1 MQLHGTATGTIL
13 ATPEKP
19 RAPGMFATARNVV
32 KAEGVGGIYSGLSAS
47 MLRQAMFIG
56 TKFAAYDVFKRTA
69 AGPGGDAADLG
80 FHQKVGCGLGAGL
93 VGALVGNPADLAM
106 VRMQADGRLPP
117 AERRNYRNGGQALV
131 HIARSEGI
139 TTLWRGCAPTINR
152 AMIVTASQMAIYDQT
167 KQEIKK
173 RSGMEEGLGLHTA
186 SSLVAGF
193 VAAITSNPFDVAKTR
208 LMNMSADRATGQMPF
223 KGTFDCMLKSVRS
236 DGLGALYKGL
246 NATIVRQVPLNMV
259 RFTAMEQLKIMLKI
273 A

>member
-1 MQLHGTATGTIL
+1 
-13 ATPEKP
+13 
-19 RAPGMFATARNVV
+19 
-32 KAEGVGGIYSGLSAS
+32 
-47 MLRQAMFIG
+47 
-56 TKFAAYDVFKRTA
+56 
-69 AGPGGDAADLG
+69 
-80 FHQKVGCGLGAGL
+80 
-93 VGALVGNPADLAM
+93 
-106 VRMQADGRLPP
+106 
-117 AERRNYRNGGQALV
+117 
-131 HIARSEGI
+131 
-139 TTLWRGCAPTINR
+139 
-152 AMIVTASQMAIYDQT
+152 MIVTASQMAIYDQT

>member
-1 MQLHGTATGTIL
+1 MNKGKPHNTYAVNLSRMETNTTLITLLSLL
-13 ATPEKP
+13 ALVAGASFVWVPLLTKVFLDMGGRRSD
-19 RAPGMFATARNVV
+19 RAMR
-32 KAEGVGGIYSGLSAS
+32 VGLVSLVFFIIY
-47 MLRQAMFIG
+47 
-56 TKFAAYDVFKRTA
+56 
-69 AGPGGDAADLG
+69 DAADLG